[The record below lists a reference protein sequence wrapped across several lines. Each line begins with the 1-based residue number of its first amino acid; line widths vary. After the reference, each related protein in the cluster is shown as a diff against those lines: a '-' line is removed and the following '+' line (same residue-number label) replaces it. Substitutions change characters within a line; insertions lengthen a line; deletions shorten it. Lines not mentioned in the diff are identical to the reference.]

1 MIIVAS
7 QRGGA
12 KQLGEHLMNARDNEH
27 VELHEIRGFISSD
40 VIGAFKEAQ
49 AISKG
54 TKCKQFLFS
63 VSFNPPEKEHAS
75 VEAFEDAIHRVE
87 EANGLTGQ
95 PRVMVFH
102 EKEGRRHAHC
112 VWSRIDAET
121 MKAKQLSFYK
131 EKIMTV
137 SRELYR
143 EHGWTMPKGMI
154 RGQERDPR
162 NFTLAEWQQSKR
174 AGFHARDLKGEIQD
188 CLAASDSRAAFCNAL
203 EERGMRLAKGDRR
216 SHVIVTHQGEVL
228 SAARYAGVKTKEL
241 RERLGPSTDLP
252 SIDETK
258 DQFVKE
264 LTERS
269 RRHLEEV
276 ADQHAKAKAPV
287 ETKRREMT
295 EAHRQER
302 DRLKVQ
308 QDQRWQEECRQRS
321 ERFRPGWRGLWDRVS
336 GAHQR
341 IEQRNIAEAL
351 EAQRRDTEQRVRL
364 RQVQLQERE
373 QMQDQLK
380 ALRAQEARAMF
391 DVHKE
396 LKALRE
402 GKLEQDRQEYRYTE
416 QKRLT
421 KLRPTRAEHPRAD
434 KRLPQP
440 VRPSPNKRP
449 QQPTIERTQPKDR
462 LSALRGQRGS
472 PTQDRLAQL
481 RSKQD
486 RGRDGP
492 ELER

>member
-12 KQLGEHLMNARDNEH
+12 KKLGEHLMNARDNEH

-54 TKCKQFLFS
+54 TKCMQFLFS

-75 VEAFEDAIHRVE
+75 VQAFEDAIHRVE
-87 EANGLTGQ
+87 EANGLIGQ
-95 PRVMVFH
+95 PRVVVFH

-174 AGFHARDLKGEIQD
+174 VGFHARDLKGEIQD

-241 RERLGPSTDLP
+241 RERFGPSTDLP

-258 DQFVKE
+258 AQFVKE

-276 ADQHAKAKAPV
+276 AQQHAKAKVPIEA
-287 ETKRREMT
+287 KRQKMT
-295 EAHRQER
+295 DAHRQER
-302 DRLKVQ
+302 DLLKVQ
-308 QDQRWQEECRQRS
+308 QDQRWQEKCRERS
-321 ERFRPGWRGLWDRVS
+321 ERFRSGWRGLWDRVS
-336 GAHQR
+336 GGHQR
-341 IEQRNIAEAL
+341 IEQTNIAEAL
-351 EAQRRDTEQRVRL
+351 EAQQRDTEQRDRL
-364 RQVQLQERE
+364 RQAQLHER
-373 QMQDQLK
+373 QLLQDQLK
-380 ALRAQEARAMF
+380 TLRALEARAMF
-391 DVHKE
+391 DVHRE
-396 LKALRE
+396 LKDLRE
-402 GKLEQDRQEYRYTE
+402 GKLEQDRQEQRYAE
-416 QKRLT
+416 QKPPA
-421 KLRPTRAEHPRAD
+421 KLKPTRAEHPSID
-434 KRLPQP
+434 ERLL
-440 VRPSPNKRP
+440 RPARPLPNERI
-449 QQPTIERTQPKDR
+449 QNPTIERAHPKDR
-462 LSALRGQRGS
+462 LSALRGQKRS
-472 PTQDRLAQL
+472 QTNDRLARL
-481 RSKQD
+481 SSKQN

-492 ELER
+492 ELGR